1 MPPAVRSPTVNVT
14 RIDDERDRRLAD
26 YRNVADP
33 DLLAGRHLFVAE
45 GRLVVRRLLSASRLT
60 PRSVMVTEPALEA
73 LTDLLAARPELPAYV
88 VSQRVMNGII
98 GFDIHRGC
106 LALGERPSPIHW
118 ADLAR
123 TLRRVAVL
131 ERIGNAD
138 NVGGVFRN
146 AAAFGFDAVLM
157 GPSCADPLYRKAI
170 RTSMGAALTLPYAAA
185 EPWPDAL
192 YRLREDGWTAVA
204 MAPAADAPAVR
215 DVFARTAAARVAVV
229 IGHEGEGLT
238 AGALAACEHR
248 ARIPMAE
255 GVDSLNAATAAAIA
269 FYELTRT

>member
-1 MPPAVRSPTVNVT
+1 MNVT
-14 RIDDERDRRLAD
+14 RIDDERDGRLAD
-26 YRNVADP
+26 YRNVSDP
-33 DLLAGRHLFVAE
+33 DLLARRHLFVAE

-60 PRSVMVTEPALEA
+60 PRSVMATEPALEA
-73 LTDLLAARPELPAYV
+73 LTDLLATRPDLPVYLAPP
-88 VSQRVMNGII
+88 RVMNGII

-106 LALGERPSPIHW
+106 LALGERPSPGHW
-118 ADLAR
+118 EDLVR

-131 ERIGNAD
+131 ERMANAD

-170 RTSMGAALTLPYAAA
+170 RTSMGAALTLPFADA

-192 YRLREDGWTAVA
+192 YRLREDGWMTVA
-204 MAPAADAPAVR
+204 MAPAADAPPVR
-215 DVFARTAAARVAVV
+215 DVLARAAAARVAIV
-229 IGHEGEGLT
+229 IGHEGDGLT
-238 AGALAACEHR
+238 AGARDACAHR
-248 ARIPMAE
+248 ARIPMTE